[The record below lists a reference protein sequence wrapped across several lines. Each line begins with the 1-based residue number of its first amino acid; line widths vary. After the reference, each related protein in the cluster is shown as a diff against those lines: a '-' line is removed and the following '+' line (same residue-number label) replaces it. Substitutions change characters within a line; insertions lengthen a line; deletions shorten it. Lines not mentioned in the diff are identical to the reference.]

1 VVAICNYYR
10 GGVVPVKEEALEP
23 RSGCPINAAV
33 EVLGDRWAL
42 LVLRDVIFG
51 DRRYFRA
58 LLTGSIEGI
67 ASNILADRLVRL
79 VEVGI
84 LTRGTA
90 ARGQRARYSLTEM
103 GIRTLPVIYALGN
116 WGLDWRPGSDG
127 LRKRQQFMREEG
139 PAFVDEL
146 MDELRV
152 RHLEASPKPRQGPGP
167 FERLAAHAPNAGA

>member
-1 VVAICNYYR
+1 M
-10 GGVVPVKEEALEP
+10 EP

-79 VEVGI
+79 VEAGI

-90 ARGQRARYSLTEM
+90 ARGQRARYSLTEA
-103 GIRTLPVIYALGN
+103 GIQTLPILYALGN
-116 WGLDWRPGSDG
+116 WGLDWCPGTEE
-127 LRKRQQFMREEG
+127 LQIRQQILRDAG
-139 PAFVDEL
+139 PAFVEEL

-152 RHLEASPKPRQGPGP
+152 RHFDAPPKPHGGPNP
-167 FERLAAHAPNAGA
+167 LERLNAAYAAEQERRA

>member
-1 VVAICNYYR
+1 M
-10 GGVVPVKEEALEP
+10 KP

-79 VEVGI
+79 VEAGI

-90 ARGQRARYSLTEM
+90 ARGQRARYSLTEA
-103 GIRTLPVIYALGN
+103 GIQTVPVLYALGN
-116 WGLDWRPGSDG
+116 WGLDWCPGTEE
-127 LRKRQQFMREEG
+127 LRTRQRLMRDAG
-139 PAFVDEL
+139 PAFVAEL

-152 RHLEASPKPRQGPGP
+152 RHLDAPPRHHDGPSPL
-167 FERLAAHAPNAGA
+167 ERLTAAHEAAREGT

>member
-1 VVAICNYYR
+1 M
-10 GGVVPVKEEALEP
+10 EP

-33 EVLGDRWAL
+33 EVLGDRWSM

-79 VEVGI
+79 VEAGI

-90 ARGQRARYSLTEM
+90 ARGQRARYSLTES
-103 GIRTLPVIYALGN
+103 GIQTLPIIHALGN
-116 WGLDWRPGSDG
+116 WGLDWRPGGDA
-127 LRKRQQFMREEG
+127 LRSRQQFMRDAG
-139 PAFVDEL
+139 PAFLEEL

-152 RHLEASPKPRQGPGP
+152 RHLGAPPKPRHGPGP
-167 FERLAAHAPNAGA
+167 FERLNAAYAAERERLGCEGVAGPSADR

>member
-1 VVAICNYYR
+1 V
-10 GGVVPVKEEALEP
+10 EP

-42 LVLRDVIFG
+42 LVLRDVVFG

-79 VEVGI
+79 VEAGI

-90 ARGQRARYSLTEM
+90 ARGQRARYSLTEA
-103 GIRTLPVIYALGN
+103 GIRTLPVLYALGN
-116 WGLDWRPGSDG
+116 WGLDWRPGTEE
-127 LRKRQQFMREEG
+127 LRIRQRIMRDAG
-139 PAFVDEL
+139 PEFIEEL

-152 RHLEASPKPRQGPGP
+152 RHLDAPPMPHDGPGAL
-167 FERLAAHAPNAGA
+167 ERLNAAYAAELERRG